1 MNVLQTFRYH
11 LSLGTDEA
19 TVSAFLRS
27 SVLLIHRQARM
38 PVPTGSPG
46 GTRRAEA
53 RGNKLSGVE
62 LV

>member
-1 MNVLQTFRYH
+1 MSETDVSLSSGASAQMKQLFQH
-11 LSLGTDEA
+11 LPSGT
-19 TVSAFLRS
+19 
-27 SVLLIHRQARM
+27 LLIHRQARM

-46 GTRRAEA
+46 GTPRAEA